1 MMKNSDNFWESCWQ
15 KTAELDYFSYAE
27 PYFRME
33 SDEIEIFRKNNIH
46 TVCDAGC
53 GFGAYTLAYIS
64 GGFNVRAFDI
74 SETAVNITRRLLEH
88 YGLAADELKTASILE
103 TGYDSDTFDGVVS
116 YSVIDHMTLPDAK
129 KALAELYRITKNGGL
144 IMLAL
149 DTADG
154 DDLVPEHV
162 ILDDGSI
169 LYTSPAKNGM
179 IFHPYNEAELV
190 KLLNGKKI
198 IYRNTGR
205 KGEIVVI
212 LQK

>member
-1 MMKNSDNFWESCWQ
+1 MKNSDNFWESRWQ
-15 KTAELDYFSYAE
+15 KTAELDYFSYAA

-33 SDEIEIFRKNNIH
+33 SEEIEIFRKNNIH

-64 GGFNVRAFDI
+64 GGFNVKAFDV

-88 YGLAADELKTASILE
+88 YGLTADELKTASILE
-103 TGYDSDTFDGVVS
+103 TGYDSGTFDGVVA

-129 KALAELYRITKNGGL
+129 KALDELYRITKTDGL
-144 IMLAL
+144 IMLAV

-154 DDLVPEHV
+154 DDLEPEHV

-169 LYTSPAKNGM
+169 LYTSPDKSGM
-179 IFHPYNEAELV
+179 IFHPYDEAELE
-190 KLLNGKKI
+190 KLLNGKNI
-198 IYRNTGR
+198 IHRNAGR